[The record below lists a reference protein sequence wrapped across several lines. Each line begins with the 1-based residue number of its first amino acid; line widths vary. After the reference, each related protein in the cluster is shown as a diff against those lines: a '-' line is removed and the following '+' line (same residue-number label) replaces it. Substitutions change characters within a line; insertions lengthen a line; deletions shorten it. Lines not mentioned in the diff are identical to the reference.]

1 MRKLSLYDLS
11 ADFDALMSADTD
23 DEVTS
28 ALADIVAGEIEKKAE
43 SYCQFLKMMES
54 TVDNYKAEEKRISE
68 GRKIIENKI
77 ARARERMKECLLLAN
92 IDKLEAGTF
101 KISVGLTSGSVAID
115 DITKIPQKFLTVIPA
130 SFVPDKSQISRAIK
144 AGEQVTGCHL
154 EAGTMLRIK

>member
-11 ADFDALMSADTD
+11 KDFDNLMNADTD

-43 SYCQFLKMMES
+43 SYCQFLKMLES
-54 TVDNYKAEEKRISE
+54 TVETYKAEEKRISE
-68 GRKIIENKI
+68 GCKSIEKKI
-77 ARARERMKECLLLAN
+77 ARAKERMKECLLLAN
-92 IDKLEAGTF
+92 IDKLDAGTF

-130 SFVPDKSQISRAIK
+130 SFVPDKNAIK
-144 AGEQVTGCHL
+144 AAIKAKEEVPGAHI
-154 EAGTMLRIK
+154 EANTALKIK